1 MPTWILSLDASTPA
15 TVVAVGR
22 VDESAP
28 RAEVVSIA
36 RANQTSERLTDH
48 IHGCL
53 TRAGITPAKLAYVA
67 CGVGPGTFTG
77 TRVTVA
83 LAKGIA
89 LGLGVPVIPV
99 STLEAVALGLAPD
112 DRAGGTCLALLD
124 ARRGEVYAAA
134 FAPASPALPL
144 QPVLEPCCAPLNDV
158 LSRLP
163 TPVNAVGTGVA
174 PYEAE
179 LAALEGCAL
188 HPTEGLTAAGLWRAT
203 LTALAADRATTPAQ
217 LRVHYL
223 RASYAE
229 MGIHAPKKPMVK
241 SPFV

>member
-67 CGVGPGTFTG
+67 CGVGPGIFTG

-83 LAKGIA
+83 R
-89 LGLGVPVIPV
+89 
-99 STLEAVALGLAPD
+99 S
-112 DRAGGTCLALLD
+112 
-124 ARRGEVYAAA
+124 
-134 FAPASPALPL
+134 
-144 QPVLEPCCAPLNDV
+144 
-158 LSRLP
+158 P
-163 TPVNAVGTGVA
+163 TPPIQPGIQCRVDSPPERYHTCG
-174 PYEAE
+174 E
-179 LAALEGCAL
+179 LEETTSAARL
-188 HPTEGLTAAGLWRAT
+188 
-203 LTALAADRATTPAQ
+203 
-217 LRVHYL
+217 LRYRL
-223 RASYAE
+223 CMR
-229 MGIHAPKKPMVK
+229 
-241 SPFV
+241 

>member
-89 LGLGVPVIPV
+89 LGLGVPVTPV
-99 STLEAVALGLAPD
+99 STLEAVALGLAPPTP
-112 DRAGGTCLALLD
+112 RGAPPAPRRG
-124 ARRGEVYAAA
+124 ARRRRA
-134 FAPASPALPL
+134 
-144 QPVLEPCCAPLNDV
+144 
-158 LSRLP
+158 
-163 TPVNAVGTGVA
+163 
-174 PYEAE
+174 
-179 LAALEGCAL
+179 GCAL
-188 HPTEGLTAAGLWRAT
+188 PPSLHLLPVQSNTIMFL
-203 LTALAADRATTPAQ
+203 Q
-217 LRVHYL
+217 
-223 RASYAE
+223 
-229 MGIHAPKKPMVK
+229 
-241 SPFV
+241 